1 MENQLLEAH
10 QERVVDELI
19 ELNRR
24 AINLTIFRNSDSFN
38 QVDSEEQKRLIK
50 QLDIMQSYREI
61 LNERIN
67 NFK

>member
-1 MENQLLEAH
+1 MENQLLEAY
-10 QERVVDELI
+10 QQRVVDELI

-38 QVDSEEQKRLIK
+38 QLDSEEQKRLIK

>member
-1 MENQLLEAH
+1 MEDQLLEAH

>member
-10 QERVVDELI
+10 QQRVVDELI

>member
-1 MENQLLEAH
+1 MENQLIEAH
-10 QERVVDELI
+10 QQRVVDELI

-38 QVDSEEQKRLIK
+38 QVDSGEQKRLIK

>member
-10 QERVVDELI
+10 QQRVVDELI

-61 LNERIN
+61 LNERIE

>member
-38 QVDSEEQKRLIK
+38 QVDSGEQKRLIK

>member
-1 MENQLLEAH
+1 MENQLLEAY
-10 QERVVDELI
+10 QQRVVDELI

>member
-38 QVDSEEQKRLIK
+38 QVDSEEQNRLIK

>member
-1 MENQLLEAH
+1 MENQLLEDY
-10 QERVVDELI
+10 QQRIVDELI

-38 QVDSEEQKRLIK
+38 QVDSGEQKRLIK